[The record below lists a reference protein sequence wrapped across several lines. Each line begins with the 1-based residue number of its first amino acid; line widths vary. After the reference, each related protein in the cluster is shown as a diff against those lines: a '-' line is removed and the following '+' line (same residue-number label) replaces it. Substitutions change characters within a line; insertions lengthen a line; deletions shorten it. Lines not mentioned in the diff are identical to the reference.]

1 MDARDRGIYEE
12 GHLTKADIL
21 DGRTQLMHNNPS
33 GSGPGHKYPD
43 VSLPLPSDLWVLPI
57 GQNQP
62 EIRRKEAVD
71 LPPGVQSR
79 VIKSG
84 GCT

>member
-1 MDARDRGIYEE
+1 
-12 GHLTKADIL
+12 
-21 DGRTQLMHNNPS
+21 MHNNPS
-33 GSGPGHKYPD
+33 GSVPGHKYPD

-84 GCT
+84 GCI